1 MATCP
6 IKVRKRATQELVAC
20 GSLANYVVTI
30 EGKTPFRCCATHRM
44 KYSGRVGVEIAHK
57 ILKEG
62 DVDTVP
68 RCDDPP
74 PPPPLPE
81 AEVQSAATAT
91 TSTTATVS
99 ETTSSSGLHLVAP
112 QPSEII
118 PPPKKKATTPTTTTP
133 ATSTAP
139 TQKVVGNRVEV
150 IDKMLHPIYSA
161 MFESACNMRIR
172 QKASTKYSDTDT
184 EKVLALK
191 SLKVDEVEKAIK
203 QGKDAK
209 KALNGEKALGEL
221 NGTIPKTKKK
231 KMEEAL
237 PPPLQLPPPPPTQP
251 MQPVQ
256 LVQPMQP
263 MQPMMSMAPQ
273 MVVPTHFAPIPM
285 GPFIDAPPLPILVGA
300 NGAAAPPDSEPI
312 PTLERP
318 LQPPDAAPAGGMV
331 ADANGVLRFQPGGM
345 QANGTQPQ
353 QPQQPEKLTGNA
365 LLMAARQN
373 RGGILGFFTLIEN
386 LVGAFGFP
394 GAVGTSRRLAQ
405 DPSFTQCLTE
415 LLDEGPDVTGNGPLS
430 FMEMKE
436 GDHGMV
442 KALKLY
448 GGHLANNVL
457 NYGTG
462 KATMALS
469 GAVTANAQASID
481 SVTPSPMEEQPTE
494 VEVKSGPSDETNE
507 MLPREEAPVERS
519 AGDQM
524 FLMPS
529 NTSSYSVTPVGVVPV
544 EPLYEKRLPTEKP
557 PTEMEAETSSLA
569 KSD

>member
-81 AEVQSAATAT
+81 AEVQSAATT
-91 TSTTATVS
+91 STSTTAS

-118 PPPKKKATTPTTTTP
+118 PPPKKKMTAPTTP
-133 ATSTAP
+133 AATPAAP
-139 TQKVVGNRVEV
+139 TQKVTGNRVEV

-237 PPPLQLPPPPPTQP
+237 PPPLQLPPPTQP

-405 DPSFTQCLTE
+405 DPSFIQCLTE
-415 LLDEGPDVTGNGPLS
+415 LLDEGPDVVGNGPLS

-481 SVTPSPMEEQPTE
+481 SVTPSPMEDQPTE
-494 VEVKSGPSDETNE
+494 EVEVESGPSDETNE

-529 NTSSYSVTPVGVVPV
+529 NPSSYSVTPVGVVPV

-557 PTEMEAETSSLA
+557 PTEKPPTEAETSSLA